1 MAEIDMV
8 SCSEDMSSRSMQTE
22 IPSSDVLLVNG
33 DKIECSC
40 CKMILTSLTES
51 RNLLGVIFRHD
62 DEPIK

>member
-1 MAEIDMV
+1 
-8 SCSEDMSSRSMQTE
+8 MQTE

-51 RNLLGVIFRHD
+51 RNLLGGIFRHD
-62 DEPIK
+62 DDDDESIK